1 MLTIPKCLD
10 PTEKLEIKPPST
22 TTKSI
27 LLKASITITK
37 RKCDKGS
44 PSLKPRELLKK
55 QDGLLF
61 TKTKKAPKKYNALS
75 KSVISPQK
83 HTSSTGKV
91 RNPN

>member
-44 PSLKPRELLKK
+44 PSLKPWELLKK
-55 QDGLLF
+55 QDGLSF
-61 TKTKKAPKKYNALS
+61 TKTKKRTKKIQYAIQERHFSPKTHLLN
-75 KSVISPQK
+75 
-83 HTSSTGKV
+83 
-91 RNPN
+91 R